1 MHRNKKAHL
10 ISRVMRV
17 GLSTRQECPFVLQWG
32 AAQTDEKATSDSPI
46 RGVGVRLTVASHRV
60 YSYRARFPWIKAA
73 TLSAFCS
80 IAV

>member
-1 MHRNKKAHL
+1 VHRNKKAHL

-46 RGVGVRLTVASHRV
+46 RGCWGALDGRIPPGLQLPTS
-60 YSYRARFPWIKAA
+60 
-73 TLSAFCS
+73 LSLD
-80 IAV
+80 